1 MKMNNRFIYGIIS
14 IVLAAVIA
22 FIAVP
27 AVTSKTNSTCEIVRV
42 KSYIARGR
50 QITADDIE
58 TVTVGEYNLPA
69 TIAKKMEDVV
79 GTYAASEFYP
89 GDYVLAGKISSI
101 PVSSDLTLN
110 EIPDG
115 KLAISITAKT
125 LAAALSDK
133 LQAGDIIRFY
143 HYNEDDGEQ
152 PVADIEELRFVKV
165 LSITDA
171 DGLDVDYTAPLE
183 EDEEKQQTAT
193 LTVLVSPEQA
203 VLLTRYE
210 NEGILH
216 VALINRGN
224 EELAQELL
232 ERQEQ
237 ILKEKYGSER
247 ENGKDEAQGLPEAV
261 PTDAPDGTGNTDV
274 DASQNDEQEE
284 IEIFQDEEE

>member
-69 TIAKKMEDVV
+69 TVAKKKEDVI
-79 GTYAASEFYP
+79 GTYAAAEFYS
-89 GDYVLAGKISSI
+89 GDYVLAGKISAI

-143 HYNEDDGEQ
+143 HYNEENEEQ
-152 PVADIEELRFVKV
+152 PVVDIEELKFVKV

-171 DGLDVDYTAPLE
+171 DGLDVDYTTPLE

-216 VALINRGN
+216 VALISRGN
-224 EELAQELL
+224 EKLAQELL

-237 ILKEKYGSER
+237 ILNKKYGTESV
-247 ENGKDEAQGLPEAV
+247 GGMDEVQGVPEPV
-261 PTDAPDGTGNTDV
+261 PTDAPDGADNTGA
-274 DASQNDEQEE
+274 DASQNEEQEE
-284 IEIFQDEEE
+284 IEMFQDEEE

>member
-1 MKMNNRFIYGIIS
+1 MNNRFIYGIIS

-69 TIAKKMEDVV
+69 TVAKKKEDVI
-79 GTYAASEFYP
+79 GTYAAAEFYP
-89 GDYVLAGKISSI
+89 GDYVLAGKVSAI

-143 HYNEDDGEQ
+143 HYNEENEEQ
-152 PVADIEELRFVKV
+152 PVVDIEELKFVKV

-171 DGLDVDYTAPLE
+171 DGLDVDYTTPLE

-216 VALINRGN
+216 VALISRGN
-224 EELAQELL
+224 EKLAQELL

-237 ILKEKYGSER
+237 ILNKKYGTESA
-247 ENGKDEAQGLPEAV
+247 GGMDEAQGVPEPV
-261 PTDAPDGTGNTDV
+261 PTDAPDGAENTGA
-274 DASQNDEQEE
+274 DASQNEEQEE
-284 IEIFQDEEE
+284 IEMFQDEEE